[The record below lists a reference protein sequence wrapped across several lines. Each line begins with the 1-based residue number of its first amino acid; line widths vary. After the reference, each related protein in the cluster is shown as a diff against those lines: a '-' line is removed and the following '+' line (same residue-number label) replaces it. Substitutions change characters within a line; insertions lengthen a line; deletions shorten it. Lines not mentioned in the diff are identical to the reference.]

1 VWGVFDEGRDQVLI
15 HNAPEAGDVELMD
28 QAATHTLSNGGS
40 VFTLRREDLPLGARA
55 AAVLRY

>member
-1 VWGVFDEGRDQVLI
+1 LI

-55 AAVLRY
+55 AAILRY